1 MRISGSYS
9 DASRERQASPKKS
22 GMGAWFSKF
31 FRSAAQGPSNV
42 DPAPRLAPP
51 DKTLPPE
58 QAQVADAEEMARRV
72 GVAGDKTTPGYE
84 APPERVAGQ
93 DLHDDEARVRSQ
105 LKMLDGPT
113 NALFPSL
120 RQQIQGCIG
129 GTPNFM
135 SPEQA
140 STTFK
145 DPDSISHFMLSMR
158 DVPYIYRQMKPVAY
172 AFRRYLNVYL
182 KLHKVVAA
190 EPMQWRQ
197 AENMELKR
205 RLDVRSI
212 EQIMTQVEHLNG
224 AVERL
229 KMDKDFMTVM
239 GYGIQAGAVIREW
252 DNFYKIFQ
260 KTMPEIKRLVYQM
273 YQRVKDQRWDK
284 TGPYRPEGPRGE
296 DDAYLGDLGKGVL
309 DEPSAPDGDGQ
320 YKDMKTVQQKGP
332 RYFRSGDGTDM
343 RNAKQSIIRKPGKT
357 TIDYVPQD
365 DDEDSIM

>member
-1 MRISGSYS
+1 
-9 DASRERQASPKKS
+9 
-22 GMGAWFSKF
+22 MGAWLSKF
-31 FRSAAQGPSNV
+31 FRTSAEGPSKV
-42 DPAPRLAPP
+42 DPQPSPRLAPP

-58 QAQVADAEEMARRV
+58 EAERADAEEMARRRFV
-72 GVAGDKTTPGYE
+72 SADGTTPGYE
-84 APPERVAGQ
+84 APPERVVGQ

-145 DPDSISHFMLSMR
+145 DPDSITHFMLSMR
-158 DVPYIYRQMKPVAY
+158 DVPYIYRQMKPVAF
-172 AFRRYLNVYL
+172 AFRRYLNSYI
-182 KLHKVVAA
+182 KLHKVVAQA
-190 EPMQWRQ
+190 PMQVRQ
-197 AENMELKR
+197 AENVELKR
-205 RLDVRSI
+205 RLDVKSL
-212 EQIMTQVEHLNG
+212 EQIMANVENLNG
-224 AVERL
+224 SVERL
-229 KMDKDFMTVM
+229 KMDKDFMHVM
-239 GYGIQAGAVIREW
+239 GYGVESNRVIKEW
-252 DNFYKIFQ
+252 DNFYKLFQ

-296 DDAYLGDLGKGVL
+296 DDAYIGDLGSGIL
-309 DEPSAPDGDGQ
+309 DEPSPPDGDGQ
-320 YKDMKTVQQKGP
+320 YKDMKTVRQKGP
-332 RYFRSGDGTDM
+332 RFVRSGDQTDV
-343 RNAKQSIIRKPGKT
+343 RNAKNSVIRKPGKT